1 MHSPSTLP
9 DAIVR
14 TFRDYNKEYQET
26 YEDFA
31 KDVKTL
37 QGDGS
42 RYVGRGL
49 AQNSIGEAGSRR
61 RSAFN
66 VRPVLSD
73 AFSRSTDVQGQRSWA
88 ETAKS
93 RELYKDG
100 PSPRE
105 MAVREALYGSW
116 ESGAQILPG
125 LEGVEEYMHV
135 EGEQPEQVGT
145 KGSETQVKETEDGL

>member
-1 MHSPSTLP
+1 MTL
-9 DAIVR
+9 
-14 TFRDYNKEYQET
+14 K
-26 YEDFA
+26 
-31 KDVKTL
+31 
-37 QGDGS
+37 GDGS

-73 AFSRSTDVQGQRSWA
+73 AFSRRTDIGGQKSWA

-105 MAVREALYGSW
+105 LAVREALYGSW

-125 LEGVEEYMHV
+125 LEGVEEYMKVEEGQPHQAGAKAA
-135 EGEQPEQVGT
+135 EGEAEV
-145 KGSETQVKETEDGL
+145 KGTEDGL